1 MRIMASSLAIVAKA
15 VLLIFRIP
23 PSLPTASATGIP
35 IVKSLKS
42 VRYDATSQLRSRHT
56 SRNRERIRE
65 IHPWLQIAPMLS
77 RGQKEC
83 IMKKI
88 FLIVVVLVLLIVG
101 LTLLPG
107 KVSSHREA
115 PLISQDPMADNTD
128 LYAFRS
134 PELTDTVT
142 INCKL
147 HPVPLG

>member
-1 MRIMASSLAIVAKA
+1 MTRPRSPIATHFAK
-15 VLLIFRIP
+15 
-23 PSLPTASATGIP
+23 
-35 IVKSLKS
+35 
-42 VRYDATSQLRSRHT
+42 SRED
-56 SRNRERIRE
+56 SRNPPLAADRTNAVPRPEGVHHE
-65 IHPWLQIAPMLS
+65 
-77 RGQKEC
+77 KD
-83 IMKKI
+83 

-147 HPVPLG
+147 HPVPLGKSAKTQDRRTCPVCMERKRFPASMKIGAYA